1 MKKCEWFCTI
11 DYRYSHVLYL
21 SKNMEDVAFLLLWRG
36 LVFIHL
42 MTFTKS
48 YILSLARIRTERNW
62 FFVKNNFW
70 SNRIYSFTYQMTS
83 VLPRY
88 IIIWDWKIRVVE
100 IPQLNSGLTVP
111 STSVQDLGKVIKYI
125 NIRLSGCLAPIFYL
139 NCLPFGGFYKKNF
152 VDLQISMKIEFFVG
166 NNLLK
171 FWLSIKPSL
180 GLCEVPQKIW
190 ARSVQ
195 PFWRLFDT
203 NKQTDKQSIYKY
215 RR

>member
-1 MKKCEWFCTI
+1 
-11 DYRYSHVLYL
+11 
-21 SKNMEDVAFLLLWRG
+21 
-36 LVFIHL
+36 
-42 MTFTKS
+42 
-48 YILSLARIRTERNW
+48 
-62 FFVKNNFW
+62 
-70 SNRIYSFTYQMTS
+70 MTS

-125 NIRLSGCLAPIFYL
+125 NIRLSGCLAPIFYM

-152 VDLQISMKIEFFVG
+152 ENLQISMKIEFFVG